1 MKKTLKKLVAL
12 TSAVSLTALS
22 VAGCGGSSQTSADA
36 GKGTE
41 QSQAAAETKTETAD
55 AAASQDTSDG
65 TDYTQ
70 GDKITIKIA
79 HVSQEG
85 VPIDVASKKLGD
97 MLNEKTGG
105 RITVNVFPASALG
118 NNTGVTGAAS
128 DGNSGNGYF
137 VSSISGSIYRDNQ
150 AFGSSVSV
158 PV

>member
-70 GDKITIKIA
+70 GIRL
-79 HVSQEG
+79 QL
-85 VPIDVASKKLGD
+85 KLP
-97 MLNEKTGG
+97 M
-105 RITVNVFPASALG
+105 
-118 NNTGVTGAAS
+118 
-128 DGNSGNGYF
+128 
-137 VSSISGSIYRDNQ
+137 
-150 AFGSSVSV
+150 
-158 PV
+158 